1 MKFFSN
7 ISSSIIVNIFMNG
20 MLDYSCFNIPSL
32 IYTTNNNN
40 SILVAFSE
48 ARKYSCN
55 DIGYIDIVSRTSY
68 DKGLTW
74 TDISIL
80 TNKQRIYN
88 YNTTYGD
95 ACPVFDNKNTIHMIY
110 MVNNTYIKY
119 VNKTINNDWSEP
131 YDITRFIKINDTE
144 QFIGSGHASGLFINN
159 EKILFPIYFGGSA
172 KVIILNI
179 QQDDQHK
186 WSVSNDIQGCGEGQ
200 IVKLNATHLFI
211 NMRNNNIN
219 VFPNYR
225 YGSYSIDNG
234 TTWSSKIQL
243 DLHSPID
250 GCEGSTVSTNNNK
263 LYFSGPNDLLLRTEL
278 YIYKNIDNFIKWKK
292 YKKIS
297 EKASGYSSMVNL
309 DNNKLGLL
317 YTHSNDIKIIF
328 NSKNISYT
336 IIIL

>member
-1 MKFFSN
+1 
-7 ISSSIIVNIFMNG
+7 
-20 MLDYSCFNIPSL
+20 
-32 IYTTNNNN
+32 
-40 SILVAFSE
+40 
-48 ARKYSCN
+48 
-55 DIGYIDIVSRTSY
+55 
-68 DKGLTW
+68 
-74 TDISIL
+74 
-80 TNKQRIYN
+80 
-88 YNTTYGD
+88 
-95 ACPVFDNKNTIHMIY
+95 

-119 VNKTINNDWSEP
+119 VNKTINNNWSEP
-131 YDITRFIKINDTE
+131 YDITRFIKINDTK

-172 KVIILNI
+172 KVIILNT
-179 QQDDQHK
+179 QQEDQEK

-200 IVKLNATHLFI
+200 IVKLNETHLFI
-211 NMRNNNIN
+211 NMRDNNIN

-250 GCEGSTVSTNNNK
+250 GCEGSTVATNNNN
-263 LYFSGPNDLLLRTEL
+263 LYFSGPNGLLLRTEL

-309 DNNKLGLL
+309 NNNKLGLL